1 MMAHHPQYRYLLL
14 TAAVYSCFLVVD
26 CYRIGLTLIPNG
38 YHVPN
43 PCNGSDNKVWT
54 GVGHVV
60 QAGGGP
66 LNLFGDDFL
75 LTNRVRA
82 ISHRINYFGSVC

>member
-1 MMAHHPQYRYLLL
+1 MHHPQCLLL
-14 TAAVYSCFLVVD
+14 VAVACSCFLVVD
-26 CYRIGLTLIPNG
+26 SYRIGLKLIPNG

-43 PCNGSDNKVWT
+43 PCNVSDNKTWT
-54 GVGHVV
+54 GVGHVL

-75 LTNRVRA
+75 LTDRVRA
-82 ISHRINYFGSVC
+82 VSRRIQFATDLV